1 MDCYGFSTITD
12 NTLKGPWHV
21 GYKSNQSDN
30 MWYIINVETGKSKK
44 IGPVKSTGSNNCD
57 KARALAKLRN
67 KFRVNKENIMEKNVR
82 IIIEAQY
89 EIKNN
94 KDIKLLLE
102 NVVRDTITRLSYE
115 SPTIK
120 PLNVSVEQ
128 EDPTETILI
137 KWGTEDVIDRAKERG
152 IRVGKKKAREI
163 LANVKRRH
171 DCNEGINWDVI
182 DAHTDN

>member
-1 MDCYGFSTITD
+1 
-12 NTLKGPWHV
+12 
-21 GYKSNQSDN
+21 
-30 MWYIINVETGKSKK
+30 
-44 IGPVKSTGSNNCD
+44 
-57 KARALAKLRN
+57 
-67 KFRVNKENIMEKNVR
+67 MEKNVR